1 MSDDENDVPEET
13 FLGLQQDEDDF
24 LSQVLPGRHGG
35 QCSDCKP
42 GWQVT

>member
-24 LSQVLPGRHGG
+24 LSQVLKNGKTLGG
-35 QCSDCKP
+35 AGERNVFWP
-42 GWQVT
+42 